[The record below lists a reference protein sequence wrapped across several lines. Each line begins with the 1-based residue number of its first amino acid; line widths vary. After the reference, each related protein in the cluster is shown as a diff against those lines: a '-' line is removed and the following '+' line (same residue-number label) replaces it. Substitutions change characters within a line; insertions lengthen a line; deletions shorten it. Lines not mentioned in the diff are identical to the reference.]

1 MNARFVPSM
10 NHRLLSLSLCAAL
23 VLALAPAARAEKADR
38 NKPMNIEADALR
50 HDELQQTTV
59 FTGHVVM
66 TKGSIVLRGARLE
79 VHQDPDGYQ
88 SGIVTAEA
96 GKRAFFRQKRDTAP
110 GAPDEFVEGEAERIE
125 YDGRADVVR
134 LIRRGELRRY
144 RGATLSDELTGARI
158 VYSNV
163 TDVFTVEGG
172 APTANTS
179 AGGRVRAVIAP
190 RETAPAAATPAPAP
204 APVLRPSSELGGG
217 KQ

>member
-125 YDGRADVVR
+125 YDERSELVRLYSNAVVR
-134 LIRRGELRRY
+134 EL
-144 RGATLSDELTGARI
+144 EGARMTNQI
-158 VYSNV
+158 TGPFISYDNRKEVA
-163 TDVFTVEGG
+163 TVRNDESGKSVAGGGRGTLILAPKRAPAGG
-172 APTANTS
+172 A
-179 AGGRVRAVIAP
+179 
-190 RETAPAAATPAPAP
+190 
-204 APVLRPSSELGGG
+204 
-217 KQ
+217 Q